1 MILPPLIKGTLIKRY
16 KRFLSDVRL
25 ESGEKVTA
33 FTPNT
38 GSMMG
43 CSQPESPVR
52 LSFQNNPNR
61 KYSHT
66 LELVYANNTWVGV
79 NTNVPNILVRE
90 AIEQGVI
97 PELAGYDTIRPEV
110 RYGENSRIDLLL
122 SRGDDPCYVE
132 VKNVTLVRN
141 GVAAF
146 PDAVTARGAKHL
158 RELVTEIEKGNRGVM
173 VYIVQREDG
182 TVFRPAED
190 IDPFYVRTL
199 RQALNS
205 GIEMLAYQARVNE
218 KEITVR
224 RKLPIEIDFNA

>member
-1 MILPPLIKGTLIKRY
+1 MILPPLIKGTLLKRY

-25 ESGEKVTA
+25 DTGTVVTA

-43 CSQPESPVR
+43 CSDPESPVR
-52 LSFQNNPNR
+52 LSFHDNPNR
-61 KYSHT
+61 TYPHT

-79 NTNVPNILVRE
+79 NTNYPNLLVRE
-90 AIEQGVI
+90 AIEQDVI
-97 PELAGYDTIRPEV
+97 PELRGYDTIRPEV
-110 RYGENSRIDLLL
+110 RYGVNSRIDLLL
-122 SRGDDPCYVE
+122 SRTEEKCYVE

-146 PDAVTARGAKHL
+146 PDAVTARGARHL
-158 RELVTEIEKGNRGVM
+158 RELVAEVEKGNRGVM
-173 VYIVQREDG
+173 FYLVQRGDG

-199 RQALNS
+199 CHAL
-205 GIEMLAYQARVNE
+205 GKGVEMLAYQARVNE
-218 KEITVR
+218 KEIAVR